1 MASLAK
7 SATIGFLL
15 VDSMTATRIDRAQ
28 SEEGVEDA
36 LIDQIELGLEGI
48 EACMKTASND
58 LTISVCKPRAAVFG
72 FRGFFVYRHGL
83 KTMAARP

>member
-15 VDSMTATRIDRAQ
+15 VDSLTATRIDRAQ

-36 LIDQIELGLEGI
+36 LIDQIQLGLEGI
-48 EACMKTASND
+48 EELVQAARDD
-58 LTISVCKPRAAVFG
+58 LTGVRV
-72 FRGFFVYRHGL
+72 R
-83 KTMAARP
+83 